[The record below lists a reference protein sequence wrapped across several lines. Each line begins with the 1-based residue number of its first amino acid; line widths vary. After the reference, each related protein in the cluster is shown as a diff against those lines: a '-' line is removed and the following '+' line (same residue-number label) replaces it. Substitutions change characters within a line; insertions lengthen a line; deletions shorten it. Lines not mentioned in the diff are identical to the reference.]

1 VSGNVRD
8 RLVAHLRDL
17 GAVELADHLEAR
29 LTCGAPNPLRR
40 VMPEAAE
47 MTCDLVIHHDGLHE
61 AVYLDE
67 DGARHRMAW
76 NESLRILGPID

>member
-1 VSGNVRD
+1 MD
-8 RLVAHLRDL
+8 
-17 GAVELADHLEAR
+17 
-29 LTCGAPNPLRR
+29 
-40 VMPEAAE
+40 
-47 MTCDLVIHHDGLHE
+47 HDGLHE